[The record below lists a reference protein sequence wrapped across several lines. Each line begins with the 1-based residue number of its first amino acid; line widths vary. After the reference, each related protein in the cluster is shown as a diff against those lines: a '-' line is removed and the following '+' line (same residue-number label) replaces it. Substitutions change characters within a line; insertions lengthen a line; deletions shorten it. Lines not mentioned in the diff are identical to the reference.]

1 MHSSDKAAEADGV
14 ATEVA
19 SAVAEAVV
27 VEVGLVLLDKL
38 VVLSSRVAHWVLL
51 SGLRSSVLLHWD
63 ELLWAVCVFQ
73 GVP

>member
-27 VEVGLVLLDKL
+27 VEVGL
-38 VVLSSRVAHWVLL
+38 L

>member
-1 MHSSDKAAEADGV
+1 
-14 ATEVA
+14 
-19 SAVAEAVV
+19 
-27 VEVGLVLLDKL
+27 VEVDLVLLDKL